1 MVHFKSRKLKKR
13 RKNKTRYLKNKTR
26 HLKNK
31 RRYYTIKQS
40 KHKYNIRQHN
50 GGQNITTIVTTT
62 ESGQDDGILYF
73 LAFAS
78 VVVFIMLGA
87 IVYNIRRDMLGQ
99 RLNVQLPPLPPLPPL
114 APLPQAQPGDV
125 ANYEPPLLDTEC
137 AICMEAMKQDTDVA
151 QVFNCG
157 HVFHVNCINLLR
169 IQHYDNCPL
178 CRQYMIAQRNIVLQP
193 PPTSSDSTNPVSS
206 SPTVL
211 QSPSS
216 SSLSSSSTSSS
227 IIPSSF
233 FSLFSGA
240 AQEESEGSDFHVGGA
255 TALLEK
261 MAKEAKNIDDA
272 TFQTNF
278 TKHFPFLKLT
288 ATDYS
293 NILALFK
300 EINNDNNL
308 EKLIDILVR
317 GLGFITESDKSKN
330 YTTDFILAAVLGIT
344 EEEKIKKKVQDYRLN
359 LDLSLEPEQIIRV
372 IRARN
377 ILGINL
383 IKYFNYPDNP
393 QNSKELSAGL
403 TNATTIL
410 VKLIK

>member
-50 GGQNITTIVTTT
+50 GGQNITTIGTTT
-62 ESGQDDGILYF
+62 ESGQYDGILYF

-78 VVVFIMLGA
+78 VVEFIMLGS
-87 IVYNIRRDMLGQ
+87 IVYNIRREMLGP
-99 RLNVQLPPLPPLPPL
+99 RLNVQLPLLPQLPPLL
-114 APLPQAQPGDV
+114 PLPQAEPGAE
-125 ANYEPPLLDTEC
+125 ANHVPPPLDTDC
-137 AICMEAMKQDTDVA
+137 AICMEVMNQATEVA

-169 IQHYDNCPL
+169 TQHYDSCPL
-178 CRQYMIAQRNIVLQP
+178 CRQLMIAQQTIVLQP
-193 PPTSSDSTNPVSS
+193 PPPSSDSTNPVPAP
-206 SPTVL
+206 PTVL
-211 QSPSS
+211 PSS
-216 SSLSSSSTSSS
+216 SSSSASTTTLPSWLS
-227 IIPSSF
+227 F
-233 FSLFSGA
+233 LSGA
-240 AQEESEGSDFHVGGA
+240 APEDGSEHQVGGA

-278 TKHFPFLKLT
+278 TKHFSFLNLT

-300 EINNDNNL
+300 EINNDGNL
-308 EKLIDILVR
+308 EKLINILVTS
-317 GLGFITESDKSKN
+317 LGFITESDKSKK
-330 YTTDFILAAVLGIT
+330 YKTDFILAAVLGIT
-344 EEEKIKKKVQDYRLN
+344 EEEKIKEKVQDYRLN
-359 LDLSLEPEQIIRV
+359 PALSLKPEQIIQV

-383 IKYFNYPDNP
+383 IKYFKYPDNT
-393 QNSKELSAGL
+393 QNSTELSDGL
-403 TNATTIL
+403 TYATKL
-410 VKLIK
+410 VKLFK

>member
-87 IVYNIRRDMLGQ
+87 IVYNIRRDMLGP
-99 RLNVQLPPLPPLPPL
+99 RLNVQLPSLPPLPPLP
-114 APLPQAQPGDV
+114 PLPQAQPGDV
-125 ANYEPPLLDTEC
+125 ANHVPPLLDTEC
-137 AICMEAMKQDTDVA
+137 AICMEAMKQDTAVA

-169 IQHYDNCPL
+169 IQHYDTCPL
-178 CRQYMIAQRNIVLQP
+178 CRQPMIAQQTIVLQP
-193 PPTSSDSTNPVSS
+193 PPQSSDSTNPVSS

-216 SSLSSSSTSSS
+216 SSLSSSSTR
-227 IIPSSF
+227 PSW
-233 FSLFSGA
+233 FSWA
-240 AQEESEGSDFHVGGA
+240 AQEESEGSDLRVGGA

-261 MAKEAKNIDDA
+261 IAKEAKNIDDA

-278 TKHFPFLKLT
+278 IKHFPFLKLT

-300 EINNDNNL
+300 EINNNNNL

-317 GLGFITESDKSKN
+317 SLGFITESDKSKN

-344 EEEKIKKKVQDYRLN
+344 EEEKIKKKVQYYRLN

-383 IKYFNYPDNP
+383 IKYFNYPADNT